1 MIAVI
6 GDLILDKYD
15 YCSNR
20 PNPESS
26 APCYTVEK
34 TEYKP
39 GGAGNV
45 ACNLSSLGSKCLF
58 VSVVGEDE
66 NARLLEELLK
76 SFSIQV
82 NLIRDSERSTI
93 VKERVLSITDGRY
106 HYRKDIEKKIYI
118 DSSHVEEIIDL
129 VRNVQIILV
138 SDYNK
143 GTISEKLMQELKK
156 LDIPIIVDPKPNHKD
171 FYKNVFVVKPNRS
184 EVREMTQLQDDI
196 EGAKQLHKELNANIL
211 LTRSEE
217 GIYYYSKEEEFL
229 FPTVTKKVFDVTGAG
244 DTVIATFTHFYSKGY
259 KIEDCVRLANKAGG
273 VAIQYPGC
281 YHIQERDLI

>member
-20 PNPESS
+20 QNPESS

-45 ACNLSSLGSKCLF
+45 ACNLVSLGSECLL
-58 VSVVGEDE
+58 VSVVGEDA
-66 NARLLEELLK
+66 NAKLLEELLE

-82 NLIRDSERSTI
+82 HLIKDKERSTI

-118 DSSHVEEIIDL
+118 DSSHVEEIIEM
-129 VRNVQIILV
+129 VHNVQGVLI

-156 LDIPIIVDPKPNHKD
+156 LGIPIIVDPKPNHKD
-171 FYKNVFVVKPNRS
+171 FYKDVFLVKPNRA
-184 EVREMTQLQDDI
+184 EVREMTSLQDDI
-196 EGAKQLHKELNANIL
+196 EAAKSLSQELNANVL
-211 LTRSEE
+211 LTRSED
-217 GIYYYSKEEEFL
+217 GIYYYSPKEEFL
-229 FPTVTKKVFDVTGAG
+229 FPTISKKVFDVTGAG
-244 DTVIATFTHFYSKGY
+244 DTVIATFTHFYFKGY

-281 YHIQERDLI
+281 YHVKEKDIL

>member
-45 ACNLSSLGSKCLF
+45 ACNLASLGSQCLF

-66 NARLLEELLK
+66 NAKLLEQLLK

-93 VKERVLSITDGRY
+93 VKERVLSIIDGRY

-118 DSSHVEEIIDL
+118 GSSHVEEIIDL

-143 GTISEKLMQELKK
+143 GTISENLMQELKK
-156 LDIPIIVDPKPNHKD
+156 LNLPIVVDPKPNHKD
-171 FYKNVFVVKPNRS
+171 FYKDVFVVKPNRS

-196 EGAKQLHKELNANIL
+196 EAAKKLHKELNANIL
-211 LTRSEE
+211 LTRSED

-229 FPTVTKKVFDVTGAG
+229 FPTVSKKVFDVTGAG

-281 YHIQERDLI
+281 YHIQEKDLI

>member
-20 PNPESS
+20 INPESS

-45 ACNLSSLGSKCLF
+45 ACNLVSLGSKCLL
-58 VSVVGEDE
+58 VSVVGEDT
-66 NARLLEELLK
+66 NAKLLNDLLE

-82 NLIRDSERSTI
+82 NLIHDPQRSTI

-118 DSSHVEEIIDL
+118 DSSHVDEIIAL
-129 VRNVQIILV
+129 LRNVQIILV

-143 GTISEKLMQELKK
+143 GTISEKLMQELKT

-171 FYKNVFVVKPNRS
+171 FYKNVFVIKPNRA
-184 EVREMTQLQDDI
+184 EVREMTNIQDDL
-196 EGAKQLHKELNANIL
+196 EAAKSLFRELNANVL
-211 LTRSEE
+211 LTRSED
-217 GIYYYSKEEEFL
+217 GIYYYSQEEEFL
-229 FPTVTKKVFDVTGAG
+229 FPTVSKKVFDVTGAG
-244 DTVIATFTHFYSKGY
+244 DTVIATFTHFYTKGY
-259 KIEDCVRLANKAGG
+259 KMEDCVRLANKAGG
-273 VAIQYPGC
+273 IAIQYPGC
-281 YHIQERDLI
+281 YHIKEKEIL